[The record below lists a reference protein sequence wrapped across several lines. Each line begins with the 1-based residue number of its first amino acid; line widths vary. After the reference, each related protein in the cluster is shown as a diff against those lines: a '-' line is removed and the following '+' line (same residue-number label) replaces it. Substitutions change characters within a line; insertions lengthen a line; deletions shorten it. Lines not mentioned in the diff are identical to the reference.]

1 MDSPDRPDPTAA
13 APDGGTDL
21 AAVAA
26 DVADPQRGLRAVAA
40 LRRLTDELEL
50 KQVEAALAAGLGWSE
65 IAAALG
71 VTRQGAHKKFSRRV
85 STELRSPRRTDSR

>member
-1 MDSPDRPDPTAA
+1 MTTSGHPDPTPVEPVSRA
-13 APDGGTDL
+13 DL

-40 LRRLTDELEL
+40 LRRLADELEL
-50 KQVEAALAAGLGWSE
+50 KQVEAALAAGLGWPE

-71 VTRQGAHKKFSRRV
+71 VTRQAAHKKFSRRV
-85 STELRSPRRTDSR
+85 STELRRPRRTETR

>member
-1 MDSPDRPDPTAA
+1 MPTSGHPDPTPAD
-13 APDGGTDL
+13 PVSRTDL

-40 LRRLTDELEL
+40 LRRLADELEL
-50 KQVEAALAAGLGWSE
+50 KQVEAALAAGLGWPE

-71 VTRQGAHKKFSRRV
+71 VTRQAAHKKFSRRV
-85 STELRSPRRTDSR
+85 STELRRPRRTEIR

>member
-1 MDSPDRPDPTAA
+1 MTTSGHPEPTPADPASR
-13 APDGGTDL
+13 TDL

-40 LRRLTDELEL
+40 LRRLADELEL
-50 KQVEAALAAGLGWSE
+50 KQVEAALAAGLGWPE

-71 VTRQGAHKKFSRRV
+71 VTRQAAHKKFSRRV
-85 STELRSPRRTDSR
+85 STELRRPRRTETR